1 MKKINDDFMI
11 DINKTE
17 FSSEIQEVVSWGI
30 PFIVRWGTIILFLIL
45 VFIISICSFIKYPD
59 LIKTQAQLTC
69 INAPKTV
76 ICNEEGKLV
85 ELRVKENQQ
94 VIKGEIIGLIEST
107 AKHKEVLNLLA
118 DIKKMQN
125 KIKDNN
131 SQDIPLIFTNRYTKL
146 GEIQEVYQG
155 FLQAFLVFKN
165 YLPSGFYS
173 QKKQMLYENMRYLK
187 ELHANYKFELK
198 LEREDLNLA
207 CKSMKTYDILEQK
220 QLISDEVYR
229 SEKSKYI
236 NKQLTIPRI
245 KSTIINNLN
254 SQNNKLKELTELEN
268 TISHQKLVF
277 QQELNTLESNI
288 ENWKKKYLLL
298 APAKGNILFADFIQE
313 NQQLQRSQTICY
325 VTPNKTDYYA
335 QIVIPQKNL
344 GKVKLNQTVLLK
356 FNSYPYEEY
365 GCLIGKIKFIS
376 SIPGEN
382 GYSSKVI
389 LTNGLITN
397 FNKKIIFRNGL
408 TANAEIVTKDQKLI
422 QRFYQSILGVIN

>member
-1 MKKINDDFMI
+1 MI
-11 DINKTE
+11 DNSSKL
-17 FSSEIQEVVSWGI
+17 SSEIQEVVSWGV

-45 VFIISICSFIKYPD
+45 IFIIAVCSFIKYPD
-59 LIKTQAQLTC
+59 LIKTQAHLTC

-76 ICNEEGKLV
+76 MCNEEGKLV
-85 ELRVKENQQ
+85 ELRVEENQLVQ
-94 VIKGEIIGLIEST
+94 KGEIIGLIEST
-107 AKHKEVLNLLA
+107 ARHEEVLRLLSN
-118 DIKKMQN
+118 IKEMQE
-125 KIKDNN
+125 KIESNR
-131 SQDIPLIFTNRYTKL
+131 SQDIPLLFANNYTKL
-146 GEIQEVYQG
+146 GEIQEAYQH
-155 FLQAFLVFKN
+155 FLQTFLVFKN

-173 QKKQMLYENMRYLK
+173 QKAHMLNKDMKYLK
-187 ELHANYKFELK
+187 ELHTTYQYELT
-198 LEREDLNLA
+198 LEKEDLDLA
-207 CKSMKTYDILEQK
+207 RNSMKAYDMLEQK

-236 NKQLTIPRI
+236 NKQLTIPRM

-277 QQELNTLESNI
+277 QQELNTLESSI
-288 ENWKKKYLLL
+288 ENWKRKYLLI
-298 APAKGNILFADFIQE
+298 APTSGKILFADFIQE

-325 VTPNKTDYYA
+325 VTPEKSDYYA
-335 QIVIPQKNL
+335 QIIIPQKNL

-365 GCLIGKIKFIS
+365 GCLMGEIKFIS

-382 GYSSKVI
+382 GYSSKVT
-389 LTNGLITN
+389 LTNGLITS

-408 TANAEIVTKDQKLI
+408 TANAEIVTKDQRLI
-422 QRFYQSILGVIN
+422 QRFYQSILGVVN